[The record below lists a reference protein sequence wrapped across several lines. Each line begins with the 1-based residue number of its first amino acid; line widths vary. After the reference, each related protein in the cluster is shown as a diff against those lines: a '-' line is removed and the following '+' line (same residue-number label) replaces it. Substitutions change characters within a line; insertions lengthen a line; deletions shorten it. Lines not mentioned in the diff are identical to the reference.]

1 MFQMFLLFLMKYY
14 AAKLA
19 MLQII
24 DYAYLEN
31 SFRVPIAKKLQKFTH
46 LERKQHNITT
56 DIY

>member
-1 MFQMFLLFLMKYY
+1 MFQMFLLFFMKYY

-46 LERKQHNITT
+46 LERKHHNITT
-56 DIY
+56 DIC